1 MTDDPYR
8 SAHSLRCPRCEEAL
22 VVGDGSFLCGQD
34 CGEWLPIEALK
45 TLGLDTML
53 GTDTAAPLRLVAPPC
68 VVCRRDMEAR
78 AWIVTRFEC
87 CLAHGFWIDALH
99 RTAFHKQVTA
109 MLAEEREI
117 QKLADRLAYPEG
129 RREIA
134 VRLRA
139 LERRVELLER
149 KG

>member
-8 SAHSLRCPRCEEAL
+8 SAHSLRCPRCEAAL
-22 VVGDGSFLCGQD
+22 IVGDGSFLCSSD
-34 CGEWLPIEALK
+34 CGEWLPIEALQS
-45 TLGLDTML
+45 LGLDTRL
-53 GTDTAAPLRLVAPPC
+53 GTASPPPPWISSPPC
-68 VVCRRDMEAR
+68 VVCRRDMEGR
-78 AWIVTRFEC
+78 TWIVAHLER
-87 CLAHGFWIDALH
+87 CLAHGFWIDATH
-99 RTAFHKQVTA
+99 RTEFHKQVTA
-109 MLAEEREI
+109 MMAEEREI